1 MNKYKFLL
9 YFINKKSMSISF
21 KLLTFNCIDETIQD
35 DENPTSFI
43 ACKDKE
49 YVVQMFG
56 INEKGKTASIT
67 VTNYKPFF
75 YILVDENWNESH
87 RIGFIAQIYEDIGK
101 YFNGTIISSKYVYK
115 HKLYGFDAGKKYKF
129 LVLRFQNEQSLK
141 KVKNLWIN
149 YINKPGGFSDK
160 EVISYNYGDY
170 ETHLYEGHVP
180 PLLRLFHIKELSP
193 SGWVALPLK
202 KICKD
207 KIKKTSCDYEITIS
221 YKHLISLPNKEA
233 SVPYKIC
240 SFDIEASSSHG
251 DFPLPIK
258 NYKKLAQNI
267 IDCWDNKPD
276 DYSNK
281 DFINYLINSSF
292 NFNENKF
299 NVDLVYPKIHPTQ
312 ELLQTLIDKFVDII
326 PIHYKNKLKE
336 DLASGVLNDENLE
349 DNDEPS
355 NIIGNEGINE
365 NGENQPVNFY
375 YIKKPK
381 SYRKLKNV
389 VELLD
394 DYDAERETKLF
405 ELTNI
410 LTSVFPNLKGD
421 IVTFIG
427 STFMKF
433 GDKTP
438 YLNHC
443 IVRNTCDNLPDIKN
457 CKIETY
463 NSEKQVLLAWTNIIR
478 REDPDIIIGYNIF
491 GFDYNFMYLRAKEL
505 GITRPFL
512 KMSRN
517 KNEICL
523 KRDWKTG
530 KESIETSSI
539 AIASGLHELKYIKMN
554 GRIQID
560 LYNYLR
566 RDYNLSQYKL
576 DYVAGYFI
584 GDSVKKIE
592 HDFENNKTK
601 IYTQNLTGLENN
613 SFIAFEE
620 FGHTVDSY
628 KEGKKFSVSNINIEK
643 SSFDIQGIESLN
655 LNKKVKWGLAKDD
668 VTPKDIFEMT
678 NRGPS
683 DRAVIAKYCLQD
695 CNLVHYL
702 LNKIDV
708 ITGFVEMA
716 KLCSVPIDFI
726 VLRGQGIK
734 LTSYIAKKCRAKET
748 LIPVLDTISSDEG
761 YEGAIVLPPKC
772 DLYLDDP
779 VACLDYSS
787 LYPSAM
793 ISENISQDSKVWTKE
808 FDLGDNLIH
817 ETGEKDEH
825 NNYIYDNLENYK
837 YVNITYDLFRW
848 QRKNNNP
855 KAAKEKVKCGYK
867 ICRYAQF
874 PDGKKGILPSILE
887 ECLAARKATR
897 ALIKNEK
904 DVFMR
909 NILDKRQLSIKIT
922 ANSIYGQTGARTSTF
937 YDKDVAASTTAT
949 GRVLLT
955 YAKEVIEI
963 GYNNRV
969 VDTKNHGKVKTNA
982 EHVYGDTD
990 SVFFKFNLTEL
1001 DGTHII
1007 KEKALEI
1014 TIELAQQAG
1023 ELASKF
1029 LKQPHDLEY
1038 EKTFLPFCLLSKK
1051 RYVGMLYETD
1061 INKCYRKSMGIVLK
1075 RRDNAPVVKD
1085 VYGGIIDILMNQQ
1098 CIETAS
1104 EFLKNSLQE
1113 LVNGSVKLNKLIV
1126 TKSLRSNYKNPKQIA
1141 HKVLAE
1147 RIGIRDPGSKPSQG
1161 DRIPYAY
1168 IKNPDKKALQGDKI
1182 ENPNYIVD
1190 NNLEID
1196 YAHYITNQIMKPVQ
1210 QVFGL
1215 VLEKMIDFKKKKGH
1229 TLRIWKNQLHELKE
1243 KYPDEITY
1251 KKKKDLLINK
1261 EVKSLLFE
1269 YYIKICK

>member
-1 MNKYKFLL
+1 
-9 YFINKKSMSISF
+9 MSVSF
-21 KLLTFNCIDETIQD
+21 KLLTFNCLDYVNQD
-35 DENPTSFI
+35 NEDPTKFI
-43 ACKDKE
+43 AAKDKE
-49 YVVQMFG
+49 YVIQMFG
-56 INEKGKTASIT
+56 INENGKTASIT
-67 VTNYKPFF
+67 VTDYKPFF
-75 YILVDENWNESH
+75 YILVNENWNESH
-87 RIGFIAQIYEDIGK
+87 RIGFIAQIYEEIGK
-101 YFNGTIISSKYVYK
+101 YYNGTIISSKYVYK

-141 KVKNLWIN
+141 KVKNLWIR
-149 YINKPGGFSDK
+149 YINKPDGFSDK
-160 EVISYNYGDY
+160 NVISYNYGDF
-170 ETHLYEGHVP
+170 ETYLYEGHVP
-180 PLLRLFHIKELSP
+180 PLLRLFHIKEISP
-193 SGWVALPLK
+193 SGWIALP
-202 KICKD
+202 
-207 KIKKTSCDYEITIS
+207 IKKAFKNKVKLTSCNYEYTIS
-221 YKHLISLPNKEA
+221 YKHIISLPNKEV

-251 DFPLPIK
+251 DFPLPVK

-267 IDCWDNKPD
+267 IDVWNEKPD
-276 DYSNK
+276 TYSNIDYMK
-281 DFINYLINSSF
+281 YLINSAF
-292 NFNENKF
+292 NFNENNF
-299 NVDLVYPKIHPTQ
+299 NIDLVYPKIHPTQ
-312 ELLQTLIDKFVDII
+312 DLLNSLIKKFVVII

-336 DLASGVLNDENLE
+336 ELELIDINE
-349 DNDEPS
+349 DNEEVIDQ
-355 NIIGNEGINE
+355 IDNEGINE
-365 NGENQPVNFY
+365 NGENQPGNFY
-375 YIKKPK
+375 FKKKPK
-381 SYRKLKNV
+381 CYRKLKTV
-389 VELLD
+389 IELMD
-394 DYDAERETKLF
+394 DNDAERETKLL
-405 ELTNI
+405 ELTTV
-410 LTSVFPNLKGD
+410 LSSVFPNLKGD

-427 STFMKF
+427 STFIKY
-433 GDKTP
+433 GEKTP

-443 IVRNTCDNLPDIKN
+443 IVRNTCDDLPEIKN
-457 CKIETY
+457 SKIETY
-463 NSEKQVLLAWTNIIR
+463 NSEKQVLLAWTKIIQK
-478 REDPDIIIGYNIF
+478 EDPDIIIGYNIF
-491 GFDYNFMYLRAKEL
+491 GFDYNFMYLRTKEL
-505 GITRPFL
+505 GITRQFL

-517 KNEICL
+517 KNELCM

-530 KESIETSSI
+530 KDSIETSSI
-539 AIASGLHELKYIKMN
+539 AIASGIHDLKYVKMN
-554 GRIQID
+554 GRLQID

-566 RDYNLSQYKL
+566 RDYNLTQYKL

-584 GDSVKKIE
+584 GDTVKKFE
-592 HDFENNKTK
+592 HDNHNTKTK

-613 SFIAFEE
+613 SFISFEE
-620 FGHTVDSY
+620 YGHTIDSY
-628 KEGKKFSVSNINIEK
+628 KDGKKFMVSNINTSN
-643 SSFDIQGIESLN
+643 SSFDIDGIENFN

-678 NRGPS
+678 KRGPK
-683 DRAVIAKYCLQD
+683 DRSIIAKYCLQD

-716 KLCSVPIDFI
+716 KLCSVPINFI

-734 LTSYIAKKCRAKET
+734 LTSYIAKKCRIKET
-748 LIPVLDTISSDEG
+748 LIPVLDTTSSDEG

-772 DLYLDDP
+772 DLYLNDP

-808 FDLGDNLIH
+808 FDLNNKLIN
-817 ETGEKDEH
+817 EIGEKDGN

-837 YVNITYDLFRW
+837 YVDITYDLFRW

-855 KAAKEKVKCGYK
+855 KAAKEKIKCGYK

-874 PDGKKGILPSILE
+874 PDGKRGILPNILE

-897 ALIKNEK
+897 ALIKNET
-904 DVFMR
+904 DPFMR

-922 ANSIYGQTGARTSTF
+922 ANSIYGQTGAKTSTF

-949 GRVLLT
+949 GRLLLT
-955 YAKEVIEI
+955 YAKRVIETA
-963 GYNNRV
+963 YKNRI
-969 VDTKNHGKVKTNA
+969 VDTENHGKVKTDA
-982 EHVYGDTD
+982 EYVYGDTD
-990 SVFFKFNLTEL
+990 SVFFKFNLSEL
-1001 DGTHII
+1001 DGTPII
-1007 KEKALEI
+1007 KKKALEI

-1029 LKQPHDLEY
+1029 LKNPHDLEY

-1061 INKCYRKSMGIVLK
+1061 VNKCYRKSMGIVLK
-1075 RRDNAPVVKD
+1075 RRDNAPIVKD
-1085 VYGGIIDILMNQQ
+1085 VYGGIIDILMNKQ

-1104 EFLKNSLQE
+1104 SFLKDSLQE
-1113 LVNGSVKLNKLIV
+1113 LVDGNIKLNKLIV

-1147 RIGIRDPGSKPSQG
+1147 RIGLRDPGSKPSQG

-1182 ENPNYIVD
+1182 ENPTFIID

-1196 YAHYITNQIMKPVQ
+1196 YSHYITNQIMKPVQ

-1229 TLRIWKNQLHELKE
+1229 SLRTWKQQLKE
-1243 KYPDEITY
+1243 LNDKHPDEIIFQ
-1251 KKKKDLLINK
+1251 KKKDLLVNK

-1269 YYIKICK
+1269 YYINICK

>member
-1 MNKYKFLL
+1 
-9 YFINKKSMSISF
+9 MSISF
-21 KLLTFNCIDETIQD
+21 KLLTFNCLDITNQD
-35 DENPTSFI
+35 DEDPTKYVG
-43 ACKDKE
+43 CKDKE
-49 YVVQMFG
+49 YIIQMFG
-56 INEKGKTASIT
+56 INEQGKTASIT
-67 VTNYKPFF
+67 VTDYKPFF
-75 YILVDENWNESH
+75 YILVDEKWNESH
-87 RIGFIAQIYEDIGK
+87 RIGFVAQIYDDIGK
-101 YFNGTIISSKYVYK
+101 YYNGSIVSSKFVYK
-115 HKLYGFDAGKKYKF
+115 NKLYGFDAGKKHKF
-129 LVLRFQNEQSLK
+129 LVLRFQNEQVLK
-141 KVKNLWIN
+141 KVKNLWIK

-160 EVISYNYGDY
+160 KVISYNYGDY
-170 ETHLYEGHVP
+170 ETYLYEGHIP
-180 PLLRLFHIKELSP
+180 PLLRLFHIKEISP
-193 SGWVALPLK
+193 SGWIALP
-202 KICKD
+202 
-207 KIKKTSCDYEITIS
+207 IKKTCKNKIKTTSCNYEYTIN
-221 YKHLISLPNKEA
+221 YKHIISLPNKEV

-267 IDCWDNKPD
+267 IDVWDIKPD
-276 DYSNK
+276 NYSNK
-281 DFINYLINSSF
+281 DYIKYLINSAF

-299 NVDLVYPKIHPTQ
+299 NLDLVYPKIHPTQ
-312 ELLQTLIDKFVDII
+312 ELLDSLIDKFINII
-326 PIHYKNKLKE
+326 PIHYKKILKQDIE
-336 DLASGVLNDENLE
+336 NGILNDDNVN
-349 DNDEPS
+349 DNDECD
-355 NIIGNEGINE
+355 IETIDNEGINE
-365 NGENQPVNFY
+365 NGENQPSNFY
-375 YIKKPK
+375 YKKKPK
-381 SYRKLKNV
+381 SYRKLKTI

-394 DYDAERETKLF
+394 DNDAERETKLF
-405 ELTNI
+405 ELTSV
-410 LTSVFPNLKGD
+410 LTSIFPSLKGD

-433 GDKTP
+433 GEKTP
-438 YLNHC
+438 YLNNC
-443 IVRNTCDNLPDIKN
+443 IVRNTCNNLPEIKN
-457 CKIETY
+457 CEIETY
-463 NSEKQVLLAWTNIIR
+463 NSEKQVLLAWSKLIKK
-478 REDPDIIIGYNIF
+478 EDPDIIIGYNIF
-491 GFDYNFMYLRAKEL
+491 GFDYNFMYLRANEL
-505 GITRPFL
+505 GIARQFL

-517 KNEICL
+517 KNEVCL

-530 KESIETSSI
+530 KESIESSSI
-539 AIASGLHELKYIKMN
+539 AIASGVHDLKYVKMN
-554 GRIQID
+554 GRVQID

-566 RDYNLSQYKL
+566 RDYNLTQYKL

-584 GDSVKKIE
+584 GDNIKKIE
-592 HDFENNKTK
+592 HDVDNNKTT
-601 IYTQNLTGLENN
+601 IYTQNLTGLENK
-613 SFIAFEE
+613 SFVSFEE
-620 FGHTVDSY
+620 YGHTVDSY
-628 KEGKKFSVSNINIEK
+628 KGGQKYIVSNIDVEN
-643 SSFDIQGIESLN
+643 STFDIDGIEEFN

-678 NRGPS
+678 KKGPAE
-683 DRAVIAKYCLQD
+683 RAVIAKYCLQD

-708 ITGFVEMA
+708 ITGFTEMS

-734 LTSYIAKKCRAKET
+734 LTSYIAKKCREKET

-772 DLYLDDP
+772 DLYLNDP

-808 FDLGDNLIH
+808 YDLNDNLIN
-817 ETGEKDEH
+817 ESGEKDKN
-825 NNYIYDNLENYK
+825 NNYIYDNLDNYK
-837 YVNITYDLFRW
+837 YVDITYDLFKW

-874 PDGKKGILPSILE
+874 SDGKRGILPSILE

-897 ALIKNEK
+897 ALIKHEK
-904 DVFMR
+904 DPFMR

-949 GRVLLT
+949 GRLLLT
-955 YAKEVIEI
+955 YAKKVIET
-963 GYNNRV
+963 GYKNRIV
-969 VDTKNHGKVKTNA
+969 ETTNHGNVKTNA
-982 EHVYGDTD
+982 EYVYGDTD

-1001 DGTHII
+1001 DGTPII
-1007 KEKALEI
+1007 NKKALEI

-1075 RRDNAPVVKD
+1075 RRDNAPIVKD
-1085 VYGGIIDILMNQQ
+1085 IYGGIIDILMIKQ
-1098 CIETAS
+1098 CIETAA
-1104 EFLKNSLQE
+1104 EFLKSSLQE
-1113 LVNGSVKLNKLIV
+1113 LVDGNVNLNKLIV
-1126 TKSLRSNYKNPKQIA
+1126 TKSLRANYKNPKQIA

-1147 RIGIRDPGSKPSQG
+1147 RIGVRDPGSKPSQG

-1168 IKNPDKKALQGDKI
+1168 IKNTDKKALQGDKI
-1182 ENPNYIVD
+1182 ENPDYIIN
-1190 NNLEID
+1190 NNLDID
-1196 YAHYITNQIMKPVQ
+1196 YSHYITNQIMKPVQ

-1215 VLEKMIDFKKKKGH
+1215 VLEKMSDFKKKKGH
-1229 TLRIWKNQLHELKE
+1229 TLRIWKKQLSELKE
-1243 KYPDEITY
+1243 KYSDEITY
-1251 KKKKDLLINK
+1251 QKKKDLLVNK

-1269 YYIKICK
+1269 YYINICK